1 MKLKKKMKTDMNKL
15 HIRLRNILLT
25 VLGTLLL
32 SFATSVFILPYN
44 LVVGGI
50 SGLAIILS
58 AIIPLAKEVLIAIVT
73 VLLFVIGVLALS
85 RGFAIKTLVSTI
97 VYPIGVSLFSYIAST
112 DVLGGFFHMPTSANG
127 EIGVLLA
134 AIFGGVFTGAGC
146 ALAFLG
152 GGSTGGVDII
162 ALVLC
167 KFFKSLKSSVMIFVI
182 DSSIIV
188 IGMFI
193 NGDFVLTLLGI
204 VCAFLTAIMI
214 DKVFLGRSRAF
225 VANIISERHVEI
237 NRAIIERIDRTTTI
251 IRGNGGYTGREY
263 SVLTVSFTMNQYAD
277 LLRIVNEIDERAF
290 ITIYSAHEINGE
302 GFSRDLPNS
311 DNF

>member
-1 MKLKKKMKTDMNKL
+1 MPMN
-15 HIRLRNILLT
+15 
-25 VLGTLLL
+25 
-32 SFATSVFILPYN
+32 
-44 LVVGGI
+44 
-50 SGLAIILS
+50 
-58 AIIPLAKEVLIAIVT
+58 
-73 VLLFVIGVLALS
+73 
-85 RGFAIKTLVSTI
+85 
-97 VYPIGVSLFSYIAST
+97 
-112 DVLGGFFHMPTSANG
+112 
-127 EIGVLLA
+127 
-134 AIFGGVFTGAGC
+134 
-146 ALAFLG
+146 
-152 GGSTGGVDII
+152 II

-302 GFSRDLPNS
+302 GFSRDLPSS